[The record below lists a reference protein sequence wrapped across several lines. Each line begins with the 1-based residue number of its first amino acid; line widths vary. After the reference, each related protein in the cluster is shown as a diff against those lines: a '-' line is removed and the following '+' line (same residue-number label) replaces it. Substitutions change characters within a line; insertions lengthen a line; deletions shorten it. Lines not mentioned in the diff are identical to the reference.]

1 MKLELRFT
9 SHNGTIIRKFE
20 LRSDID
26 EMIQVQNR
34 LESFLHHVNRYNLR
48 TVKEIL
54 ERDLIRYDDL
64 ILIWFS

>member
-1 MKLELRFT
+1 MNLELRFT

-20 LRSDID
+20 LSSDID
-26 EMIQVQNR
+26 ENIQIQNR
-34 LESFLHHVNRYNLR
+34 LEGFLHYIDRYDVR
-48 TVKEIL
+48 DVKEIL